1 MFIPLFFIFHSLFLF
16 FLPKAVDSFLCF
28 NSACL
33 LANYFQGK
41 NAFEEL
47 LLFIFIE
54 RAPLTFLRMRNK
66 FKSGFSF
73 IFMTFK
79 VFIESILIFSKIIIY
94 QKLNYLK
101 LLKTLLNYFQINFQ
115 NV

>member
-1 MFIPLFFIFHSLFLF
+1 
-16 FLPKAVDSFLCF
+16 
-28 NSACL
+28 
-33 LANYFQGK
+33 
-41 NAFEEL
+41 
-47 LLFIFIE
+47 
-54 RAPLTFLRMRNK
+54 
-66 FKSGFSF
+66 
-73 IFMTFK
+73 MTFK